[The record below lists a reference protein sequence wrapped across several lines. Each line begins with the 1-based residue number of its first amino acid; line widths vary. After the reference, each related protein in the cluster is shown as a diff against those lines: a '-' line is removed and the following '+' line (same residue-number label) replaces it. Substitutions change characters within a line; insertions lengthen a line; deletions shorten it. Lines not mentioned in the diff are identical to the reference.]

1 MSIFLYNLFRVWIGE
16 LKMKKKY
23 TIMLYVIALLLS
35 FVIILGGTY
44 AYFAVTLNTAGNDK
58 KLNIV
63 TEDLGSIK
71 WVGTKV
77 YTSDSLLPGEIGL
90 QTFTI
95 EKNSATGKG
104 IYEIDLNGIVDEA
117 FNNDIEITLY
127 KTTDTTKNNV
137 SVTSGNTSMTG
148 TGTLNV
154 AKEDTLNITG
164 TPEKI
169 YGPKTFKTKNPIILE
184 QTDFDNSTFQKTTYY
199 LVYHYKNNGNQNNQQ
214 GKTFSGEIS
223 VKLILE
229 KGSQE
234 ETGTNAVEYITTLAT
249 TDTTNL
255 IRDYPDIDNNL
266 RYIGKN
272 PNNYVWFD
280 EQVYQY
286 DTYSL
291 MYNGE
296 YYGAAENTTL
306 EECQNAITDE
316 GLDGDGSAECKK
328 EHSKGDK
335 ILWRIIG
342 AMNKVDNGTGIKE
355 MRIKLIRNDAIGYY
369 SWDTSESSVNSGT
382 GVNEWSQADLMKLL
396 NPGYEG
402 ESVGGSLYW
411 NSGSGKCYNAPN
423 NVTIDCDFSTTG
435 LGKSLQNLIDNTVW
449 HLGMVDDDY
458 VNNDY
463 FNVHDFYGYENSA
476 RTGKICTSGS
486 YCNDTVERTTT
497 WTGKIGLMYTSDYG
511 YATSGGSSD
520 SWDYCIQTNFNSL
533 FVNDITECLLNDY
546 LLPTNYSYT
555 LTPYATTSSASD
567 VFTIFNFQSSSPGFD
582 RSDTSSGAGIYPV
595 VYLKSAVTLVSG
607 DGSTSNPFILSGK

>member
-291 MYNGE
+291 MRDGE
-296 YYGAAENTTL
+296 YYGVVENTTL

>member
-1 MSIFLYNLFRVWIGE
+1 MSIFLYNLFIVWIGE

-58 KLNIV
+58 ELNIV

-169 YGPKTFKTKNPIILE
+169 YGPKTFKTKNLIILE
-184 QTDFDNSTFQKTTYY
+184 QKDFDNSTLQKTTYY

-214 GKTFSGEIS
+214 GKSFSGEIS

-229 KGSQE
+229 KGSQQE
-234 ETGTNAVEYITTLAT
+234 SVNAVEYITTLAQ

-255 IRDYPDIDNNL
+255 ATDEAGNT
-266 RYIGKN
+266 RYIGSN
-272 PNNYVWFD
+272 PNNYV
-280 EQVYQY
+280 
-286 DTYSL
+286 S
-291 MYNGE
+291 
-296 YYGAAENTTL
+296 
-306 EECQNAITDE
+306 I
-316 GLDGDGSAECKK
+316 DGD
-328 EHSKGDK
+328 
-335 ILWRIIG
+335 IWRIIG
-342 AMNKVDNGTGIKE
+342 TMKDVDDGTGNKSD
-355 MRIKLIRNDAIGYY
+355 RVKLIKSSSIGNY
-369 SWDTSESSVNSGT
+369 SWDTSGLTVNG
-382 GVNEWSQADLMKLL
+382 GYGINEWSRCKAF
-396 NPGYEG
+396 GR
-402 ESVGGSLYW
+402 V
-411 NSGSGKCYNAPN
+411 
-423 NVTIDCDFSTTG
+423 
-435 LGKSLQNLIDNTVW
+435 
-449 HLGMVDDDY
+449 
-458 VNNDY
+458 
-463 FNVHDFYGYENSA
+463 
-476 RTGKICTSGS
+476 
-486 YCNDTVERTTT
+486 
-497 WTGKIGLMYTSDYG
+497 
-511 YATSGGSSD
+511 
-520 SWDYCIQTNFNSL
+520 
-533 FVNDITECLLNDY
+533 
-546 LLPTNYSYT
+546 
-555 LTPYATTSSASD
+555 
-567 VFTIFNFQSSSPGFD
+567 
-582 RSDTSSGAGIYPV
+582 
-595 VYLKSAVTLVSG
+595 
-607 DGSTSNPFILSGK
+607 

>member
-77 YTSDSLLPGEIGL
+77 YTSDNLLPGEIGL

-184 QTDFDNSTFQKTTYY
+184 QTDFDNSTLQKTTYY

-214 GKTFSGEIS
+214 GKSFSGEIS

-229 KGSQE
+229 KGSQQE
-234 ETGTNAVEYITTLAT
+234 SVNAVEYITTLAQ

-255 IRDYPDIDNNL
+255 AVDDYGNT
-266 RYIGKN
+266 RYIGKD

-280 EQVYQY
+280 EQVYQNDVY
-286 DTYSL
+286 FGYLDTASTDDYEEYSSL
-291 MYNGE
+291 
-296 YYGAAENTTL
+296 
-306 EECQNAITDE
+306 
-316 GLDGDGSAECKK
+316 AECINSFYYNVNCKLGIA
-328 EHSKGDK
+328 KGTP

-342 AMNKVDNGTGIKE
+342 VMKDVGDGTGNKSD
-355 MRIKLIRNDAIGYY
+355 RVKLIRSESIGDY
-369 SWDTSESSVNSGT
+369 SWDTSESSINGGY

-396 NPGYEG
+396 NPGYES

-411 NSGSGKCYNAPN
+411 NNKSGTCYNGEKN
-423 NVTIDCDFSTTG
+423 TTTSCNFTSTGIKDKLKNMLGNAVWNTG
-435 LGKSLQNLIDNTVW
+435 SQGTASLDSSSGGLTK
-449 HLGMVDDDY
+449 H
-458 VNNDY
+458 
-463 FNVHDFYGYENSA
+463 FYTYERSTN
-476 RTGKICTSGS
+476 TGKICTSGT
-486 YCNDTVERTTT
+486 YCNDTVARTTT
-497 WTGKIGLMYTSDYG
+497 WTGKVGLMYPSDYG
-511 YATSGGSSD
+511 YATSGGSGADRATCLNTNLSNWGFSSVSD
-520 SWDYCIQTNFNSL
+520 CKNNDWL
-533 FVNDITECLLNDY
+533 FKSSQLTLSPAAGSSSANGVFRVSDPSYVTIYSAPYSTDVRPVGY
-546 LLPTNYSYT
+546 LLSN
-555 LTPYATTSSASD
+555 
-567 VFTIFNFQSSSPGFD
+567 
-582 RSDTSSGAGIYPV
+582 
-595 VYLKSAVTLVSG
+595 TLVQSG
-607 DGSTSNPFILSGK
+607 DGSSGNPFILSGN

>member
-148 TGTLNV
+148 TGTLNI

-184 QTDFDNSTFQKTTYY
+184 QADFDNSILQKTTYY

-214 GKTFSGEIS
+214 GKSFSGEIS

-234 ETGTNAVEYITTLAT
+234 ETGTNAVEYITTLAQ
-249 TDTTNL
+249 TDKTNL
-255 IRDYPDIDNNL
+255 AVDDYGNT
-266 RYIGKN
+266 RYIGAD
-272 PNNYVWFD
+272 PNNYV
-280 EQVYQY
+280 
-286 DTYSL
+286 S
-291 MYNGE
+291 
-296 YYGAAENTTL
+296 
-306 EECQNAITDE
+306 I
-316 GLDGDGSAECKK
+316 DGD
-328 EHSKGDK
+328 
-335 ILWRIIG
+335 IWRIIG
-342 AMNKVDNGTGIKE
+342 VMKNVDDGSGNKEDCVKI
-355 MRIKLIRNDAIGYY
+355 IRSTSIGDY
-369 SWDTSESSVNSGT
+369 SWDTSESSVNRGF

-396 NPGYEG
+396 NPGYES

-411 NSGSGKCYNAPN
+411 NNQSGTCYSSSSN
-423 NVTIDCDFSTTG
+423 STTNCNFTSTG
-435 LGKSLQNLIDNTVW
+435 IKEKLKNMLGNAVWNT
-449 HLGMVDDDY
+449 GSNGSSY
-458 VNNDY
+458 SYNNIKTAK
-463 FNVHDFYGYENSA
+463 FYELERGSN
-476 RTGKICTSGS
+476 TGKICSSGN
-486 YCNDTVERTTT
+486 YCNDTVVRTTT
-497 WTGKIGLMYTSDYG
+497 WTGKIGLMYPSDYG
-511 YATSGGSSD
+511 YATSGGSTTDRATCLNTKLYSWNSSNVSD
-520 SWDYCIQTNFNSL
+520 CKNNDWLLNSTTQWTISPGAYSSYASYVFRVSCGG
-533 FVNDITECLLNDY
+533 FVNAYNAYNFYAVLPVGY
-546 LLPTNYSYT
+546 LLSN
-555 LTPYATTSSASD
+555 
-567 VFTIFNFQSSSPGFD
+567 VGVQ
-582 RSDTSSGAGIYPV
+582 
-595 VYLKSAVTLVSG
+595 SG
-607 DGSTSNPFILSGK
+607 DGSLGNPFILS